1 MYPFVNQ
8 LIYVSNNRK
17 AQKNGTHRTIY
28 WVKHKE
34 KFEDGSLKGEKWT
47 TSVRYVGDWKMNR
60 KCGFGI
66 QVYPNGDKYEV
77 NLIQRANKLC
87 LLGWLEK

>member
-1 MYPFVNQ
+1 MCKVGVK
-8 LIYVSNNRK
+8 LGK

-34 KFEDGSLKGEKWT
+34 KYDDGSVKGEKWV
-47 TSVRYVGDWKMNR
+47 TSVKYVGDWKMN
-60 KCGFGI
+60 KKSGFGI

-77 NLIQRANKLC
+77 INFHCVIKYSQGGWRNNKRN
-87 LLGWLEK
+87 GK

>member
-1 MYPFVNQ
+1 MTSILLNLYRRSFTKSNFGRCCFY
-8 LIYVSNNRK
+8 LHTIICTRNNRK

-34 KFEDGSLKGEKWT
+34 KFEDGSVKGEKWA
-47 TSVRYVGDWKMNR
+47 TSVKYVGDWKMNK

-66 QVYPNGDKYEV
+66 
-77 NLIQRANKLC
+77 
-87 LLGWLEK
+87 

>member
-1 MYPFVNQ
+1 MENVGFPSPF
-8 LIYVSNNRK
+8 STFRNNRK

-34 KFEDGSLKGEKWT
+34 KYEDGSVKGEKWV
-47 TSVRYVGDWKMNR
+47 TSVRYVGDWKMN
-60 KCGFGI
+60 KKSGFGV

-77 NLIQRANKLC
+77 KISHSKITF
-87 LLGWLEK
+87 